1 MTRLKLFVTR
11 QLPRDVCDAVPA
23 DVSLAMY
30 EHEKQAIPREELL
43 ARVAGARGIVTMLT
57 ERIDEEVMNAAGPQL
72 AVISTMSVGFE
83 HIDRGAAAQRGIVV
97 CHTPDVL
104 TETTADLVFALLLAT
119 ARQLPQAERAL
130 REGQWGTWQPFQF
143 LGTDVH
149 GKTIGL
155 LGMGGIAQAVAR
167 RARGFGMR
175 ILYWSRSRKSD
186 VEETLGVTYSDLTT
200 LLQASDFVVPLLPGG
215 DATRHLI
222 DQHALSRMKRN
233 AMLINASRGSVVDE
247 DALLQALQTRA
258 IAGAGLDVFAREPIA
273 LTHPLLREERV
284 VLLPHIGSATLE
296 TRTSMA
302 RRALENALLV
312 MRGEAPFD
320 RV

>member
-1 MTRLKLFVTR
+1 MKLFLTR
-11 QLPRDVCDAVPA
+11 KLPREVCDAVPA

-30 EHEKQAIPREELL
+30 EHEEQAIPREELL

-57 ERIDEEVMNAAGPQL
+57 ERIDEEVMDAAGPSL
-72 AVISTMSVGFE
+72 AVISTMSVGYE
-83 HIDRGAAAQRGIVV
+83 HIDRSAANTRGIVV

-119 ARQLPQAERAL
+119 ARQVPQAERAL
-130 REGQWGTWQPFQF
+130 RNGQWGTWQPFQF
-143 LGTDVH
+143 LGIDVY

-175 ILYWSRSRKSD
+175 ILYWSRTPKPD
-186 VEETLGVTYSDLTT
+186 VEEALGVSYSDLTT
-200 LLQASDFVVPLLPGG
+200 LLQTSDFVVPLLPGG

-222 DQHALSRMKRN
+222 DQHALSHMKRS

-247 DALLQALQTRA
+247 DALCAALHAKT
-258 IAGAGLDVFAREPIA
+258 IAGAGLDVLAQEPIA
-273 LTHPLLREERV
+273 ANHPLLREARA

-296 TRTSMA
+296 TRTRMA
-302 RRALENALLV
+302 RRALENAVLV